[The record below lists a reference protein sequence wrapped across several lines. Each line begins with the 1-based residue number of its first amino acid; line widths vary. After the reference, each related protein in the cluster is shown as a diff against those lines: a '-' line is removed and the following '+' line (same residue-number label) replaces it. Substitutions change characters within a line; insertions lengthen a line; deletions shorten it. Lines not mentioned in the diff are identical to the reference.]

1 MLRSMTGYGRAESVG
16 GDYSVQAE
24 IKTVNGRFLKTHCKL
39 PPQLSR
45 FEPDVDRVLKQVFAR
60 GTVDIYLKYERLSNP
75 GGYIFNAEAARGYWH
90 QIKKM
95 QEEFGIDDKASLELL
110 TTLPG
115 VLTAQE
121 ETEEEI
127 ERLLPHIDEAVRA
140 AAERVTVMREK
151 EGAELKADL
160 FEHLR
165 TVKSLLQ
172 NLMDRIPMALE
183 GYKTRLRER
192 IEQLLNG
199 SAQVA
204 EQDLAREVAFYVDR
218 TDISEEIA
226 RMASHVGQLEETLN
240 SGAGA
245 VGRQLEFIGQE
256 MHREA
261 NTMGSKVSDA
271 QLSIITTSLKS
282 TIDKIREQVLNVE

>member
-1 MLRSMTGYGRAESVG
+1 
-16 GDYSVQAE
+16 
-24 IKTVNGRFLKTHCKL
+24 
-39 PPQLSR
+39 
-45 FEPDVDRVLKQVFAR
+45 
-60 GTVDIYLKYERLSNP
+60 
-75 GGYIFNAEAARGYWH
+75 
-90 QIKKM
+90 M
-95 QEEFGIDDKASLELL
+95 QEEFGIGDKASLELL
-110 TTLPG
+110 STLPG
-115 VLTAQE
+115 VLTEQE

-160 FEHLR
+160 LEHLK

-172 NLMDRIPMALE
+172 NLMQRIPNALD
-183 GYKTRLRER
+183 GYKTRLRDR

-226 RMASHVGQLEETLN
+226 RMASHVGQFEQTLN
-240 SGAGA
+240 SDAGA

-271 QLSIITTSLKS
+271 ELSIVTTSLKS